1 MATFAIVDSKGNT
14 VGSLETDLVVKLS
27 NPVAG
32 KPNSGGKRFVSA
44 TVVLGDYGTGTSLWQ
59 KGASVA
65 KSANA
70 TDGTLKL

>member
-1 MATFAIVDSKGNT
+1 MATFNIIDSKGAK
-14 VGSLETDLVVKLS
+14 VGEVVTDLVVKLS

-32 KPNSGGKRFVSA
+32 KANSGGKRFVSC
-44 TVVLGDYGTGTSLWQ
+44 TVTLGDYGTGTSLWQ

>member
-1 MATFAIVDSKGNT
+1 MATFNIIDSKGAK
-14 VGSLETDLVVKLS
+14 VGEVVTDLVVKLS

-32 KPNSGGKRFVSA
+32 KANSGGKRFVSA

-59 KGASVA
+59 KGASLA

>member
-1 MATFAIVDSKGNT
+1 MATFAIMDSKGAK
-14 VGSLETDLVVKLS
+14 VGELVTDLVVNLS

-32 KPNSGGKRFVSA
+32 KPNSGGKRFVSC
-44 TVVLGDYGTGTSLWQ
+44 TVSLGDYGTGTSLWQ
-59 KGASVA
+59 KGAAQA